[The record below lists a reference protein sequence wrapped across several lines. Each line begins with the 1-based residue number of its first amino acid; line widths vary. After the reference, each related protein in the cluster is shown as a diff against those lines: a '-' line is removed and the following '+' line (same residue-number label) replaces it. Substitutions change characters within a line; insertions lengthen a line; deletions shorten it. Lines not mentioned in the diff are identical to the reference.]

1 MTGELGNLFIT
12 ITLYLKRFICMFFLL
27 KGICSYFRVHG
38 YDLQFLANLSILASF
53 IKFSVKNF
61 KDQVKTT
68 LRHF

>member
-1 MTGELGNLFIT
+1 
-12 ITLYLKRFICMFFLL
+12 MFFLL